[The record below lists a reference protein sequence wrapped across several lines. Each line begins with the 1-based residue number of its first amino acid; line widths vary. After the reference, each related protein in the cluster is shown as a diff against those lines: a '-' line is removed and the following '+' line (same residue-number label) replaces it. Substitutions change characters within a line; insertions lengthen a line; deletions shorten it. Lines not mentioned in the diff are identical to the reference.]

1 MNAARHI
8 YSGLDNKLDP
18 TVLTDDESCF
28 VLSNVTR
35 VAAIKLL
42 GSMSRNDYTELGL
55 ADREIESLQRLYQV
69 LQC

>member
-1 MNAARHI
+1 MQSAKHI
-8 YSGLDNKLDP
+8 RSDLENRLDP

-42 GSMSRNDYTELGL
+42 GSMSRNAYTALGL
-55 ADREIESLQRLYQV
+55 DEREITSLEALYRV

>member
-8 YSGLDNKLDP
+8 FSDLENKLDP

-42 GSMSRNDYTELGL
+42 GSMSRNEYAERGL
-55 ADREIESLQRLYQV
+55 NEREIKSLETLYQV

>member
-8 YSGLDNKLDP
+8 FSDLENRLDQ

-42 GSMSRNDYTELGL
+42 GSMSRNKYTELGL